1 MDGSE
6 DGAQL
11 GVRVHLLE
19 VPLQSA
25 PAAGVLVKAHVLDVE
40 TGGELRVDAE
50 RVVASRCTRMVT
62 SFRGNVAVVEE
73 TLVFAAPLQLAL
85 QHDVLL
91 LLEIVVPKV
100 ARYSSCYAKL
110 GKFISRTSLY
120 TRTITF
126 KDQNIIPMSI
136 IV

>member
-1 MDGSE
+1 VDGGE
-6 DGAQL
+6 DGAEL
-11 GVRVHLLE
+11 CVRVHLVE

-25 PAAGVLVKAHVLDVE
+25 PASGILVKAHVLDLE
-40 TGGELRVDAE
+40 TCDELRVDAE
-50 RVVASRCTRMVT
+50 RVVAGRCSRLVT
-62 SFRGNVAVVEE
+62 TFRGNAALVEE

-110 GKFISRTSLY
+110 G
-120 TRTITF
+120 
-126 KDQNIIPMSI
+126 NIGSAMQRLKNYFS
-136 IV
+136 